1 MIEEDTEGQIL
12 VSIHVHTYKHL
23 HITYKH
29 THTETEAVTDIT
41 NTLGGMGQA
50 DQHTLVQAGLEFCVL
65 LRVTP
70 SF

>member
-29 THTETEAVTDIT
+29 RERQRDRDITHT
-41 NTLGGMGQA
+41 LGEMGQA
-50 DQHTLVQAGLEFCVL
+50 DQHTLVQAGLELCVL
-65 LRVTP
+65 LRVTL